1 MGIKKVFFCY
11 FDWEKMQSVSRLSRG
26 HSRPVFPRCRLAGLQ
41 SKAFQSL
48 RRGDR
53 HEAQVR
59 AVLSELDCLAHQCFP
74 TFIGSRNPCLP
85 VGNRWCTRSKNV
97 PTNFTSTFFAEQF
110 ANERWIMFT
119 IKLSTF
125 TSHICSVR
133 KKANAKKRSTEFCN
147 EKIYA
152 DRKLIVLVCVRLK

>member
-1 MGIKKVFFCY
+1 
-11 FDWEKMQSVSRLSRG
+11 MQSVSRLSRG

-85 VGNRWCTRSKNV
+85 VGNCWCTRSKNV
-97 PTNFTSTFFAEQF
+97 PTNFTSTFFSEHYCNNVYNKTEYF
-110 ANERWIMFT
+110 HFT
-119 IKLSTF
+119 YLLSE
-125 TSHICSVR
+125 
-133 KKANAKKRSTEFCN
+133 KKSKREKKKYR
-147 EKIYA
+147 I
-152 DRKLIVLVCVRLK
+152 LQ